1 MRRTRPPD
9 SDKPADKAIAK
20 AATRPVVSPRV
31 TIRDVARAAGV
42 SLGTASRALNRSGPV
57 SEAALQAVERA
68 ARELAYAPDP
78 IAQSLRTGTSGVVGL
93 LVSDLA
99 NPLYAR
105 IITAVEM
112 RLQREGYAMV
122 VGNTHNS
129 NAREDMMVE
138 LFRRRRVDGLILG
151 PCEVERPDHLRQ
163 LARDLPVVALDRDF
177 GDEGAGVHV
186 DHFGGARDATQ
197 YLLDLGH
204 TRIALMTSD
213 GALRPG
219 RERINGYRHALA
231 GRGVTVD
238 DTLVRSSRSA
248 MDFSFSDALA
258 LLSAPDRPTAFV
270 CLGTRILS
278 GVLQAMKQTGLRVPH
293 DVSLICVGDG
303 DLPQL
308 YSPAITAVSWDL
320 EAVGTAAAEVLM
332 GAIGGSGTA
341 ATATEAA
348 DTAASATIDPRAR
361 REIRLTTHVIVR
373 ESCAPPPARA

>member
-1 MRRTRPPD
+1 MTSRTRNAN
-9 SDKPADKAIAK
+9 AD
-20 AATRPVVSPRV
+20 TPPRV

-57 SEAALQAVERA
+57 SEAALHAVERA
-68 ARELAYAPDP
+68 AKALAYAPDP
-78 IAQSLRTGTSGVVGL
+78 IAQSMRTGTSGVVGL

-112 RLQREGYAMV
+112 RLQREGCAMV

-129 NAREDMMVE
+129 RAQEELMVD

-151 PCEVERPDHLRQ
+151 PCEVERAEYLEQ
-163 LARDLPVVALDRDF
+163 VSRDLAVVAMDRDF
-177 GDEGAGVHV
+177 GASGSGVHV
-186 DHFGGARDATQ
+186 DHFRGAYEACR

-219 RERINGYRHALA
+219 RERIDGYRAALA
-231 GRGVTVD
+231 ERGVTVD
-238 DTLVRSSRSA
+238 ESLVRASRSA
-248 MDFSFSDALA
+248 MDLSFSDALA
-258 LLSAPDRPTAFV
+258 LLSSPSRPTAFI

-278 GVLQAMKQTGLRVPH
+278 GVLQATRQSGRRVPH

-320 EAVGTAAAEVLM
+320 EAVGTAAAEILLR
-332 GAIGGSGTA
+332 AIGSGDSRGEA
-341 ATATEAA
+341 ATQGRQEA
-348 DTAASATIDPRAR
+348 
-361 REIRLTTHVIVR
+361 RLTTQMILR
-373 ESCAPPPARA
+373 ESCAPPPSARD

>member
-1 MRRTRPPD
+1 MSTRSRPP
-9 SDKPADKAIAK
+9 STETPQ
-20 AATRPVVSPRV
+20 RV

-68 ARELAYAPDP
+68 AKALAYAPDP
-78 IAQSLRTGTSGVVGL
+78 IAQSMRTGTSGVIGL

-105 IITAVEM
+105 IITAVEK

-129 NAREDMMVE
+129 KAQEELMVD

-151 PCEVERPDHLRQ
+151 PCETERPDYLDQ
-163 LARDLPVVALDRDF
+163 IARELPVVAMDRDF
-177 GDEGAGVHV
+177 VAGGSGVHV
-186 DHFGGARDATQ
+186 DHYRGSYDAAR

-213 GALRPG
+213 SALRPG
-219 RERINGYRHALA
+219 RERINGYRAALEERGLAVDA
-231 GRGVTVD
+231 GLIRA
-238 DTLVRSSRSA
+238 SRSA
-248 MDFSFSDALA
+248 MDLSFSDALA
-258 LLSAPDRPTAFV
+258 LLSAKNRPTAFI

-278 GVLQAMKQTGLRVPH
+278 GVLQAMKQTDYRVPR

-308 YSPAITAVSWDL
+308 YSPAITALSWDL
-320 EAVGTAAAEVLM
+320 EAVGTAAAEILLQ
-332 GAIGGSGTA
+332 AIGG
-341 ATATEAA
+341 
-348 DTAASATIDPRAR
+348 ASAGAGTGTGAGTTTAGQQ
-361 REIRLTTHVIVR
+361 IRLTTQMVLR
-373 ESCAPPPARA
+373 ESCASPPAP